1 MRTLS
6 FTIFDNKTTEAFM
19 EEKALVDI
27 YREVLADIDT
37 RFLTRG
43 DKAGL
48 SGLFLPSM
56 PDCYASARNK
66 VMVVGCETRAWYVK
80 LPKKDENFLHGYIDS
95 AMDTHRQHLV
105 CELKKSKSRGRSFF
119 NFMRDVSAKV
129 GQEGLVYSNLLCN
142 SWQKKSPLKS
152 PDLEEIVHCSEHLL
166 KAQIKFL
173 QPDLIIFANGIASA
187 AVRRSFFPI
196 DDKNSDRA
204 CYNSRDFSEQGV
216 RKHHLWAF
224 DLDVGLDRRI
234 PCYRIHHP
242 SARAPEA
249 DLARK
254 FLLGLLPSE
263 SQISNGPRPQLSPAT

>member
-1 MRTLS
+1 
-6 FTIFDNKTTEAFM
+6 M
-19 EEKALVDI
+19 EEKTLVEM
-27 YREVLADIDT
+27 YREALADIDP

-56 PDCYASARNK
+56 PEGYVSAANK
-66 VMVVGCETRAWYVK
+66 VMVIGCETRAWYVE
-80 LPKKDENFLHGYIDS
+80 LPIKDKNFLHGYIDS

-129 GQEGLVYSNLLCN
+129 GQEGLVYSNLLCY
-142 SWQKKSPLKS
+142 SWKKKSPLQCEE
-152 PDLEEIVHCSEHLL
+152 LEMIRKYSEILL
-166 KAQIKFL
+166 KAQIKFF
-173 QPDLIIFANGIASA
+173 QPDVIIFANGIASA
-187 AVRRSFFPI
+187 GVRRSFFPI
-196 DDKNSDRA
+196 NDKNGDQA
-204 CYNSRDFSEQGV
+204 CFNSRDFSEQGV

-224 DLDVGLDRRI
+224 DLEVGLDHRI

-254 FLLGLLPSE
+254 FLLGLLPGE
-263 SQISNGPRPQLSPAT
+263 SQISKSPEPQLSAAT

>member
-1 MRTLS
+1 
-6 FTIFDNKTTEAFM
+6 M

-105 CELKKSKSRGRSFF
+105 CELKKSKSRGRCGTFQPKSV
-119 NFMRDVSAKV
+119 RKGSSIRTCSVTH
-129 GQEGLVYSNLLCN
+129 G
-142 SWQKKSPLKS
+142 KKKA
-152 PDLEEIVHCSEHLL
+152 LL
-166 KAQIKFL
+166 KA
-173 QPDLIIFANGIASA
+173 LIWKRSCI
-187 AVRRSFFPI
+187 VRNICSRRKLSF
-196 DDKNSDRA
+196 
-204 CYNSRDFSEQGV
+204 Y
-216 RKHHLWAF
+216 
-224 DLDVGLDRRI
+224 
-234 PCYRIHHP
+234 
-242 SARAPEA
+242 
-249 DLARK
+249 
-254 FLLGLLPSE
+254 
-263 SQISNGPRPQLSPAT
+263 SQISSFLQTELRQQP